1 MTNKLRSAAPRCLT
15 RRCRPTRGISP
26 FGPTSRRRTLHFDR
40 PLARRPVRLSVHL
53 FCVTRSLSERLTRD
67 CEPDRANLRVTV
79 SRQSSR
85 GYVWYCALFAVA
97 SAVFFVAV
105 VVRWVS
111 EGVELEWWEL
121 AWAPAG
127 ATLVVGLGVFG
138 AVVHA
143 RPLVEEATVREGS
156 LSLVR
161 SRYLRRQTFFG
172 SRADG
177 APCPGARPVRVR
189 QGRQHLG

>member
-1 MTNKLRSAAPRCLT
+1 MIAK
-15 RRCRPTRGISP
+15 
-26 FGPTSRRRTLHFDR
+26 
-40 PLARRPVRLSVHL
+40 
-53 FCVTRSLSERLTRD
+53 
-67 CEPDRANLRVTV
+67 PDGADLRVTV

-85 GYVWYCALFAVA
+85 GYVWYCALFALA
-97 SAVFFVAV
+97 SAAFFVAA

-121 AWAPAG
+121 AWALAG

-177 APCPGARPVRVR
+177 LRVQVRDPFGFDKGDNTSGELLFSVPGRAASFGNVLPRATLEFLRVQIETALGGAAEPTAAGRP
-189 QGRQHLG
+189 